1 MDKPTVSAANF
12 FSPCNSHDTQ
22 TLTEHFL
29 LLAAAI
35 FVVALLYSCVGHAGA
50 SGYIAVLTLF
60 GFGVEVIRP
69 TALVLNI
76 LVAAIGFIQWWRGG
90 HFVWSLFWPFALLSA
105 PAAFFGGWLHIP
117 AQYLKILIGLVLWF
131 SAWRLIC
138 RKEDPP
144 DIKRPTR
151 TTAVAS
157 GVGIGFLSGL
167 TGTGGGIF
175 LTPLM
180 LFCRWAKVKEAA
192 AVSSLFILVN
202 SSSGLAGYVK
212 SERELPDFAWPLAV
226 VVAVGGFLGSRLG
239 SRHLPSRA
247 IALLLAAVLLIA
259 GAKLVTG

>member
-1 MDKPTVSAANF
+1 MLDVSG
-12 FSPCNSHDTQ
+12 
-22 TLTEHFL
+22 EFL

-35 FVVALLYSCVGHAGA
+35 FVIALLYSSVGHAGA

-69 TALVLNI
+69 TALTLNI

-90 HFVWSLFWPFALLSA
+90 HFVWSLFWPFALLSV
-105 PAAFFGGWLHIP
+105 PAAFFGGWLHVP
-117 AQYLKILIGLVLWF
+117 AHYLKILIGLVLWF
-131 SAWRLIC
+131 SAWRLLY
-138 RKEDPP
+138 RKEDPTE
-144 DIKRPTR
+144 IARPAR
-151 TTAVAS
+151 PMAIAS
-157 GVGIGFLSGL
+157 GAGIGFLSGL

-212 SERELPDFAWPLAV
+212 SGRELPDFAWPLAV
-226 VVAVGGFLGSRLG
+226 VVAGGGFIGSRLG
-239 SRHLPSRA
+239 SRHLPVRGIS
-247 IALLLAAVLLIA
+247 ILLAVVLVIA
-259 GAKLVTG
+259 GTKLVFG